1 MKVLILLIILLLV
14 IGTLLCLN
22 AKFRVDNFSM
32 DLSCEAVQNKY
43 YHPEELEAKMHCPNL
58 VIVEKN
64 INGRP
69 AFFAEFGDHK
79 GPYFSSDYVRYYHM
93 GMSPEGIP
101 LNLEYDLYYYP
112 LWNPRRWFYGRNVY
126 YPRRRYHWEDDWK
139 RPWNRYNRRIN
150 RKRNYD
156 WNYDKKY
163 YREHDRDHNR
173 DRDRNRDRV
182 PTPIRKNKSQ
192 SIPKSSSIT
201 RPISPK
207 RSKNLGNSSGTIS
220 GIRGGG
226 GGASA
231 RLS

>member
-1 MKVLILLIILLLV
+1 MKVLILLIISLLV

-79 GPYFSSDYVRYYHM
+79 GPYFSSDYVRYYYM

-101 LNLEYDLYYYP
+101 LNLDYDLYYYP
-112 LWNPRRWFYGRNVY
+112 WWNPRSWFYGRNVY
-126 YPRRRYHWEDDWK
+126 YPRRRYHWEDDWH
-139 RPWNRYNRRIN
+139 RPWRRYNRRID

-156 WNYDKKY
+156 RD
-163 YREHDRDHNR
+163 HDR
-173 DRDRNRDRV
+173 V
-182 PTPIRKNKSQ
+182 QTPIRKNKSHSVPKLQ
-192 SIPKSSSIT
+192 SVPKSSGIT
-201 RPISPK
+201 KKSTNVPKPISPK
-207 RSKNLGNSSGTIS
+207 RSKNVGSSTI
-220 GIRGGG
+220 GG